1 MKKTLYK
8 CKGFKG
14 KFIMGLSVGN
24 NKGQAF
30 AVWSAK
36 VAKNDP
42 SAEEKFRINRKG
54 NTDPN
59 EYHNLINQLSKDY
72 ISLMDTDGDGAVS
85 FNEFVKYN
93 VDNFKKEHKI
103 TDAQVT
109 QMTSELKQTYDKLN
123 IDNENASK
131 GKLDER
137 EIMSFFFT
145 MDTNN
150 DDMVSDGFISKAE
163 LIDTDIMLGDN
174 SKVGKLFKKCLDTNY
189 FEIFK
194 NYKK

>member
-1 MKKTLYK
+1 M
-8 CKGFKG
+8 GF
-14 KFIMGLSVGN
+14 SVGN
-24 NKGQAF
+24 KGQEF
-30 AVWSAK
+30 VLWSAK
-36 VAKNDP
+36 VAKNDS

-54 NTDPN
+54 NTDPQ

-72 ISLMDTDGDGAVS
+72 IALMDTNKDGAVS
-85 FNEFVKYN
+85 FDEFVKFN
-93 VDNFKKEHKI
+93 VDNFKKDH
-103 TDAQVT
+103 QVT
-109 QMTSELKQTYDKLN
+109 DNQVQQITAELKQNYDKLN
-123 IDNENASK
+123 IDNENDSK
-131 GKLDER
+131 DKLDER

-150 DDMVSDGFISKAE
+150 DNMVSDGFISKNE